1 MTKISIDEVKKL
13 ARLARVAITDEEAAK
28 FQSEIEAIL
37 EYVDQLS
44 KVDTEGV
51 EATSQVTGLVNV
63 TRIDEAIDYG
73 TTRDSLLA
81 NTPDTQDGYVK
92 VRRVLG

>member
-1 MTKISIDEVKKL
+1 M